1 MCYTYCAL
9 NRLIF
14 CLVLQLLND
23 SLQIPYLQEKQLDT
37 QLKADSVKETP
48 KDVDNHNDEEDNDN
62 EPVDEV
68 EQINYKLFADS
79 PIFPYRFEHLSMT
92 QTGMNFTKA

>member
-1 MCYTYCAL
+1 M
-9 NRLIF
+9 
-14 CLVLQLLND
+14 
-23 SLQIPYLQEKQLDT
+23 QEKQLDT

-68 EQINYKLFADS
+68 EQINCKLFADS
-79 PIFPYRFEHLSMT
+79 PIFPYRFERLSMT
-92 QTGMNFTKA
+92 